1 MQNPFSY
8 EIGCKYHKSFALYRN
23 KGDETPVASAS
34 FSGDNRISIRR
45 LLVAAAVA
53 AGIALIAVVSAE
65 LDRPTAKK

>member
-8 EIGCKYHKSFALYRN
+8 EIGCKYQKSYALYRN
-23 KGDETPVASAS
+23 KDDETPIASAS

-53 AGIALIAVVSAE
+53 AGIALIAAVSAE
-65 LDRPTAKK
+65 LDRPRAKK